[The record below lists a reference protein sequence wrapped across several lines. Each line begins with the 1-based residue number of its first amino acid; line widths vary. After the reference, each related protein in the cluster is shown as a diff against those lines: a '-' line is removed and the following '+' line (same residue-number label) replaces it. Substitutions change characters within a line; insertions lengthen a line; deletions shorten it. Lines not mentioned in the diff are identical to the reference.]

1 MFHTT
6 VTLILCF
13 TFLQIISSQNLNGI
27 FLIDSCECNSSIET
41 CESNGPFILN
51 QKRSTLTVKY
61 GSVQIG
67 VGTLGNNQL
76 GLYLN
81 QNRCKGLWNE
91 KNHLAELK
99 CQHQGGIICTTKL
112 RCISGSCLDDTSI
125 TISSASIKTTISFLF
140 MIGILIMLV

>member
-6 VTLILCF
+6 VILILCF
-13 TFLQIISSQNLNGI
+13 TFLQTISSQNLNGI
-27 FLIDSCECNSSIET
+27 FLIDSCECNSSTET
-41 CESNGPFILN
+41 CEPNGPVILN

-76 GLYLN
+76 DLYLN
-81 QNRCKGLWNE
+81 QNRCKGLWNG
-91 KNHLAELK
+91 KTHLAELK

-112 RCISGSCLDDTSI
+112 RCLSGSCLDDTSI
-125 TISSASIKTTISFLF
+125 VISSASIKTTISFLF

>member
-6 VTLILCF
+6 VILILCF
-13 TFLQIISSQNLNGI
+13 TFLQTISSQNLNGI
-27 FLIDSCECNSSIET
+27 FLIDSCECNSSTET
-41 CESNGPFILN
+41 CEPNGPFILN

-76 GLYLN
+76 DLYLN
-81 QNRCKGLWNE
+81 QNRCKGLWNG
-91 KNHLAELK
+91 KTHLAELK

-112 RCISGSCLDDTSI
+112 RCLSGSCLDDTSI
-125 TISSASIKTTISFLF
+125 VISSASIKTTISFLF